1 MQLNRGKAHVADENP
16 GTDSRNTVFVRR
28 AVKGDRAAFD
38 QLVSI
43 FHEPIFRMVYVR
55 TRSRVDTE
63 DLTQDI
69 FIQAFKSIG
78 RLREVDRFRSWLY
91 SIAANR
97 VRDFHRK
104 KRLRSFFMI
113 SSGEE
118 IPGADSNDAYDD
130 PEPLKNV
137 MRKDFWGHL
146 GGVFGKLS
154 RLEKEVFTMRFID
167 QLTLREI
174 AESLGK
180 GESTVK
186 THLYRALKKFRKE
199 KGILKLVGGEI
210 Q

>member
-1 MQLNRGKAHVADENP
+1 MELNREQARAADEDP
-16 GTDSRNTVFVRR
+16 GTDSQNTVFVRR
-28 AVKGDRAAFD
+28 AVQGDRAAFD
-38 QLVSI
+38 RLISI

-55 TRSRVDTE
+55 TRSRVDAE

-69 FIQAFKSIG
+69 FIQAFKSIR

-91 SIAANR
+91 SIAVNR

-118 IPGADSNDAYDD
+118 IPGTDSKVAFDD
-130 PEPLKNV
+130 PEPLKEV

-146 GGVFGKLS
+146 EGFFGKLS
-154 RLEKEVFTMRFID
+154 RLEKEVFTMRFLD

-180 GESTVK
+180 GESTIK

-210 Q
+210 H

>member
-1 MQLNRGKAHVADENP
+1 MELNREQARAADEDP

-28 AVKGDRAAFD
+28 AVQGDRTAFD
-38 QLVSI
+38 RLISI

-55 TRSRVDTE
+55 TRSRVDAE
-63 DLTQDI
+63 DLTQDV
-69 FIQAFKSIG
+69 FIQAFKSIR
-78 RLREVDRFRSWLY
+78 RLRKVDRFRSWLY
-91 SIAANR
+91 SIAVNR
-97 VRDFHRK
+97 VRDYHRK
-104 KRLRSFFMI
+104 KRLSTFFVI

-118 IPGADSNDAYDD
+118 IPGTESKDAFDD
-130 PEPLKNV
+130 PEPLKEV

-146 GGVFGKLS
+146 EGFFGKLS
-154 RLEKEVFTMRFID
+154 HLEKEVFTMRFLD

-199 KGILKLVGGEI
+199 KGMLKLVGGEI